1 MGEVK
6 WKYELLT
13 KILMINL
20 STIITTV
27 ILMAYAIFLYRITGR
42 NRSSDKLIRA
52 FAIVALLGVAYHIW
66 LFSIIIDDKSIQNVN
81 PMSILLFSVQ
91 YSLEMF
97 LANTII
103 IKNEVQTILEDKP
116 LMFHVF
122 LTLYGHSGPPSRLDL
137 DIRQRRHQG

>member
-20 STIITTV
+20 SAIITTV

-52 FAIVALLGVAYHIW
+52 FAIVALLGVAYHICY
-66 LFSIIIDDKSIQNVN
+66 IQF
-81 PMSILLFSVQ
+81 P
-91 YSLEMF
+91 
-97 LANTII
+97 
-103 IKNEVQTILEDKP
+103 
-116 LMFHVF
+116 
-122 LTLYGHSGPPSRLDL
+122 
-137 DIRQRRHQG
+137 QRM